1 MPITKQ
7 ELSGAADGTGVSVV
21 ATSSPGTTIHAADA
35 SAYDEIYLWANNSST
50 SPVKLTIEWGGT
62 DDPEDLIEV
71 TLLPENGLELVVP
84 GLILTN
90 SLTVAAFAGTTDV
103 IGIKGYVNRI
113 P

>member
-7 ELSGAADGTGVSVV
+7 ELTGAADGTGVSVV
-21 ATSSPGTTIHAADA
+21 ATSTPGTTIHTSDA
-35 SAYDEIYLWANNSST
+35 SAYDEIYLWAHNSSST
-50 SPVKLTIEWGGT
+50 AVKLTIEWGGT
-62 DDPEDLIEV
+62 DQEDLIEQ
-71 TLLPENGLELVVP
+71 TILPESGLELVVP

-103 IGIKGYVNRI
+103 IGLKGYVNRI